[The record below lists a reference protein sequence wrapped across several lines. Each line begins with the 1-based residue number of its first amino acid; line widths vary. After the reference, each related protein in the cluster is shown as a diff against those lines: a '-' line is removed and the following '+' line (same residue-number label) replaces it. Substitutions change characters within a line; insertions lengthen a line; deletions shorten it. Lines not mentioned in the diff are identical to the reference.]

1 MSKAFK
7 VEVKGTVAVAKVTAK
22 KFGVAPL
29 TAIKERFYGVTEAVT
44 AGTET
49 ALEKWFGA
57 VEEGPGTLLTF
68 KTA

>member
-1 MSKAFK
+1 MTKVFK
-7 VEVKGTVAVAKVTAK
+7 VEVEGTKAATKAAAK
-22 KFGVAPL
+22 KFGVAL
-29 TAIKERFYGVTEAVT
+29 TAVKERFTGVTEAVT
-44 AGTET
+44 TGTEA